1 MSLTRNSGPD
11 MLETLISSKTRIKLL
26 MRLFLNPGNSAHLRG
41 LADDFGESTN
51 AVRLEL
57 NRFEEAGMILSQASG
72 NKKLYKANDKHPL
85 FADINSLLLKYVGI
99 DKVIDIII
107 GRIGDLHKL
116 YITGDYAQGKDS
128 GIIDLI
134 FVGNLNKQYLVSLV
148 EKAEKLISKKIRYIT
163 YEADEWEDRKS
174 DHAGSK
180 VLMIWEKPGGDH

>member
-1 MSLTRNSGPD
+1 M
-11 MLETLISSKTRIKLL
+11 K
-26 MRLFLNPGNSAHLRG
+26 LFLNPGNSAHLRG

-57 NRFEEAGMILSQASG
+57 NRFEEAGMILSQTSG

>member
-1 MSLTRNSGPD
+1 

-57 NRFEEAGMILSQASG
+57 NRFEEAGMILSQTSG